1 MRLKNSARGNPGAT
15 LRRLFREGPLPLAG
29 VWGATAHHA
38 QLAEELDF
46 KFFGLSG
53 SDLST
58 QVLGLPDA
66 GLLTMTELVEAT
78 RQICNAA
85 SLPVVVDCD
94 TGFGNAI
101 SVQRTVGEVI
111 RAGAACLFIE
121 DQLAPKRCG
130 FVKGKM
136 LIPLDEA
143 VGKIRAA
150 CAVRDEIDPDFMI
163 MARTDA
169 RGAVGGSMEEVLV
182 RGDAYLAAG
191 ADILYASALQS
202 RDEVQRLREAFP
214 DALLELM
221 PLAID
226 PPLSTKEVQDFR
238 ICTCGVHIARVGA
251 ILMYDFLRKYREQG
265 EDAFNAFAAEHRD
278 HRLGKLGLLDL
289 TGFPEL
295 LELERKFL
303 PLETMKRYDQS
314 IGIYDPRS
322 SQTDNST
329 RNKSE

>member
-1 MRLKNSARGNPGAT
+1 MRLRGPARTNPGAT
-15 LRRLFREGPLPLAG
+15 LRQLFREGPLPLVG

-38 QLAEELDF
+38 QLAEDVGF

-58 QVLGLPDA
+58 QILGLPDA

-78 RQICNAA
+78 RQICNAV

-121 DQLAPKRCG
+121 DQVAPKRCG

-136 LIPLDEA
+136 LISVEEA
-143 VGKIRAA
+143 AGKIRAA
-150 CAVRDEIDPDFMI
+150 CAVRDEIDPEFMI

-182 RGDAYLAAG
+182 RGKAYLDAG

-202 RDEVQRLREAFP
+202 REDVRRLREAFP

-226 PPLSTKEVQDFR
+226 PPLSTKEVEDFR

-251 ILMYDFLRKYREQG
+251 ILMHDFLLQYREQG
-265 EDAFNAFAAEHRD
+265 EDAFNAFSAKHRN

-289 TGFPEL
+289 TGFPKI
-295 LELERKFL
+295 LELEQKFL
-303 PLETMKRYDQS
+303 PAETMARYDQS
-314 IGIYDPRS
+314 IGIYDPRPPK
-322 SQTDNST
+322 TD
-329 RNKSE
+329 